1 MTAEKKE
8 VIMKWEQMNNKQKQ
22 IKPSNKSASEGPNLS
37 IKIAE
42 LIATTSINV
51 VVIVV
56 VNNVEIINIIATIN

>member
-22 IKPSNKSASEGPNLS
+22 IKPSNKSASEGPNPS